1 MPVPSSTAVR
11 ARTLL
16 RDDVYLT
23 LRAAIVDGTLEP
35 GERLRDPELELW
47 LGVSR
52 TPIREAML
60 RLERAGLVITRP
72 GRATMVAP
80 VDGPEV
86 TDAQQVAA
94 SLHELAARLS
104 VPVLGADDLERLRA
118 AADDFAVA
126 LDAHDV
132 DRALEADDRF
142 HAVFVEASGNRLIAE
157 VLDGATAV
165 LRRVERI
172 RFASLNGRESVE
184 QHERILAAA
193 TAGDADRAALLTRE
207 NWLTLGLGKAS
218 D

>member
-104 VPVLGADDLERLRA
+104 VPRLAADDLERLRA
-118 AADDFAVA
+118 AADDFAAA
-126 LDAHDV
+126 LDDDDV

-142 HAVFVEASGNRLIAE
+142 HAVFVEASGNRMIVE

-165 LRRVERI
+165 LRRVERL
-172 RFASLNGRESVE
+172 RFSSLDGRGSVE

-193 TAGDADRAALLTRE
+193 TAGDAELAARLTRE
-207 NWLTLGLGKAS
+207 NWLALTLGKAS